1 MGKGNGG
8 GASGSGGRGSSSKAG
23 YSYDDRYGVWRK
35 KESEPVLGMTS
46 WDSGETW
53 TPDASPKTVEIG
65 VAYNEELGY
74 IAFAVRGP
82 WQEEGKWRKTEKE
95 AFSDA
100 NRMSLL
106 GDIKT
111 SSAKGRERYRYK
123 YVTLRSFIERNGK
136 SMIAKYAGKDIY
148 GNKFSAGD
156 KIIYS
161 PIGIVQNK

>member
-23 YSYDDRYGVWRK
+23 YSYDDGVWRK

-53 TPDASPKTVEIG
+53 TPDANPKTVAIG
-65 VAYNEELGY
+65 VVRDEELGY
-74 IAFAVRGP
+74 RAFATRGL
-82 WQEEGKWRKTEKE
+82 QREQGEWRKTEKK
-95 AFSDA
+95 AFLDA

-111 SSAKGRERYRYK
+111 SSAKGWEGYRYK
-123 YVTLRSFIERNGK
+123 HVTLRSFIERNGK

-161 PIGIVQNK
+161 PKGVVQNK